1 VTTQK
6 STEPEMIG
14 FLMIPQFSMI
24 AFSAAIEPLRLANYL
39 SGQEFEFIPIRPL
52 AARESGAPGSYAGH
66 S

>member
-39 SGQEFEFIPIRPL
+39 SGQELYRW
-52 AARESGAPGSYAGH
+52 AQGSPHFLLLDA
-66 S
+66 SQ